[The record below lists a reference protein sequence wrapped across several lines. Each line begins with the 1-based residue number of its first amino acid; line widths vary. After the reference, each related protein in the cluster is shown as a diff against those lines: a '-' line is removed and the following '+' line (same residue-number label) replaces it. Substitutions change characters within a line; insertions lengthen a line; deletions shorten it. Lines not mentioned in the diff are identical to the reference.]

1 MSENKYEALFE
12 DEDNIFGGS
21 PQSKF
26 WDILNTASN
35 DVVRDQ
41 MDQFFERFT
50 VMETLLTKEHGEDGL
65 NKLINDYTFENGSEV
80 EFNTKSTYIELTGEI
95 VCRLDS

>member
-1 MSENKYEALFE
+1 MAKYEALLE

-26 WDILNTASN
+26 WDILATASDDLVKEQI
-35 DVVRDQ
+35 DV
-41 MDQFFERFT
+41 FFEKFT
-50 VMETLLTKEHGEDGL
+50 IMESMLMEQYGEDEL
-65 NKLINDYTFENGSEV
+65 EKMIQTYKLEKSAELDYNK
-80 EFNTKSTYIELTGEI
+80 KSTYVELTGEI

>member
-1 MSENKYEALFE
+1 MSKYEALFE

-26 WDILNTASN
+26 WDIIGQAS
-35 DVVRDQ
+35 DELVKDQ
-41 MDQFFERFT
+41 IDKFMEQYT
-50 VMETLLTKEHGEDGL
+50 VMEMLLTNEHGEDEL
-65 NKLINDYTFENGSEV
+65 KRKIQDFTFNNSSEV
-80 EFNTKSTYIELTGEI
+80 EFNKKSTYIELTGEV